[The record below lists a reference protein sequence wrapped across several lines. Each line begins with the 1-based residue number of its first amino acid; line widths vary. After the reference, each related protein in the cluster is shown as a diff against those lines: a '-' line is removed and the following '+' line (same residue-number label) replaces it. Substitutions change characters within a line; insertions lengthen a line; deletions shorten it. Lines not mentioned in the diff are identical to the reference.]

1 MEWTKATYNE
11 QYEKWVPWMEDMYL
25 RWFTKDNKTSY
36 AAKRK
41 ISTSPHPIPFS
52 PF

>member
-11 QYEKWVPWMEDMYL
+11 QYEKWVPWMEDIYL

-36 AAKRK
+36 AAKREF
-41 ISTSPHPIPFS
+41 TSPHTAPLF
-52 PF
+52 